1 MDDDLAEILGRIEQK
16 LDSIMDALMTKK
28 GGAATGSAGNV
39 KPSEQGSEEEVDET
53 SDAGGRM
60 ACPECGSL
68 KIKDM
73 KDTKNVLRY
82 SGGIPIYKTKHV
94 CVQCGYEW

>member
-16 LDSIMDALMTKK
+16 LDSIMDVLMSKK
-28 GGAATGSAGNV
+28 GGAAAGSGGNV
-39 KPSEQGSEEEVDET
+39 KPSETGAEEEAEEAPDV
-53 SDAGGRM
+53 GGRM

-73 KDTKNVLRY
+73 KDPKNVLRY

-94 CVQCGYEW
+94 CQQCGYEW